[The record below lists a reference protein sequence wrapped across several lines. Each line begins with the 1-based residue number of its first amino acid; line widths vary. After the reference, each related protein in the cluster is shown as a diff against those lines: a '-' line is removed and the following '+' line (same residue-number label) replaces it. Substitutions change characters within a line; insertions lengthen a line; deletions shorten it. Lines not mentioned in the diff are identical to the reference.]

1 MIIKQDNKLS
11 LPKGLFED
19 YFLTKIFQK
28 DCYST
33 NDKKFINYFKKNKN
47 LFLFLK
53 TSEKLS
59 KKILKE
65 KKIKFLGKNFSF
77 QRKIYK
83 SDYYIKKKNI
93 TYKVNLTKKEKIK
106 IVNIAYKNFKYS
118 RFHLDERLPFEKS
131 NLIKKRTLQNY
142 FLGLRGDKLIVQL
155 NRKEVSGF
163 CLLIFK
169 SSKIAIID
177 LICVD
182 KNFLKKGFASDLL
195 LYTVNYLK
203 KLKKEKIIVG
213 TQESNLAAIR
223 LYNAAKFNLKNKTY
237 LYHYIS

>member
-1 MIIKQDNKLS
+1 MIIKQENKLS
-11 LPKGLFED
+11 LPNGLFED
-19 YFLTKIFQK
+19 YFLKKIFQK
-28 DCYST
+28 NCYST
-33 NDKKFINYFKKNKN
+33 NNKKFIKYFKKSKN
-47 LFLFLK
+47 SFLFLK
-53 TSEKLS
+53 TSEKLG
-59 KKILKE
+59 KKILNE
-65 KKIKFLGKNFSF
+65 KKIKFLGKNFTF
-77 QRKIYK
+77 QKKIDK
-83 SDYYIKKKNI
+83 SGNYTKKKNI
-93 TYKVNLTKKEKIK
+93 TYKINLTKQEKIK
-106 IVNIAYKNFKYS
+106 VVNIAYKNFKYS
-118 RFHLDERLPFEKS
+118 RFHLDERLSFEKS
-131 NLIKKRTLQNY
+131 NLIKKKTLQNY

-169 SSKIAIID
+169 NSKIAIID
-177 LICVD
+177 LICID
-182 KNFLKKGFASDLL
+182 KNFVKKGLASDLL

>member
-1 MIIKQDNKLS
+1 M
-11 LPKGLFED
+11 
-19 YFLTKIFQK
+19 
-28 DCYST
+28 
-33 NDKKFINYFKKNKN
+33 
-47 LFLFLK
+47 
-53 TSEKLS
+53 
-59 KKILKE
+59 
-65 KKIKFLGKNFSF
+65 
-77 QRKIYK
+77 
-83 SDYYIKKKNI
+83 IKKK
-93 TYKVNLTKKEKIK
+93 
-106 IVNIAYKNFKYS
+106 
-118 RFHLDERLPFEKS
+118 
-131 NLIKKRTLQNY
+131 TLQNY

-169 SSKIAIID
+169 NSKIAIID

-182 KNFLKKGFASDLL
+182 KNFVKKGLASDLL
-195 LYTVNYLK
+195 LYTLNYLK